1 MNPRLLPCLPLR
13 LDLITQ
19 KSMNERERRHSTRS
33 LPRQKRVSS
42 CEQLKCDSGTEAG
55 SNLNAA
61 CVSTSSS
68 VQSIPEYSRVSSMT
82 SPVGDYSVTVMMDKG
97 SVLRRAAWFLS
108 NHEKSSTDQPDP
120 ERPRGFAS
128 VGRTIQRTGSQLRK
142 TRLFHLFYILVLPIY
157 TVIGA
162 WIFKTLD
169 GEHDD
174 RLIEEFKHRCD
185 LSRNATLTE
194 IKSLCE
200 SGDDCFNLM
209 RIYLEEVERCYKNWH
224 LVNRTITHSMN
235 DFTNALV
242 YAFSVYTTIGY
253 GNMAADTT
261 QCRVATIIYGAFG
274 IPLFFAFVKEEGNLF
289 RNVFIF
295 IYNRI
300 SKWRR
305 KHCGCRYG
313 PEKGEGEDLAP
324 PPAKENGT
332 ANNVLHRPLLDEDI
346 QTKKARFARKYSTTS
361 LLGQKSLL
369 DEQRR
374 VFIAGVLFFVL
385 YILLSSLLFSI
396 STEFDYFTS
405 VYFLFNSVALIGFGD
420 VFPQEPRTILVNAV
434 FIVFGVVLFSMCYFI
449 LQEEIRNKAF
459 EASRKAR
466 ISISKYS
473 HTILQHA
480 SRGAWSRRNSPLLD
494 ASPESAFERLRKRR
508 QSAPAL
514 TLTVPSEISREV

>member
-1 MNPRLLPCLPLR
+1 M
-13 LDLITQ
+13 
-19 KSMNERERRHSTRS
+19 
-33 LPRQKRVSS
+33 
-42 CEQLKCDSGTEAG
+42 LKVP
-55 SNLNAA
+55 

-68 VQSIPEYSRVSSMT
+68 AQSIPEFSRVSSVA
-82 SPVGDYSVTVMMDKG
+82 SPGEGYGLTVAMDRG
-97 SVLRRAAWFLS
+97 SVLQRAAWFLS
-108 NHEKSSTDQPDP
+108 THEKSAEPQEP
-120 ERPRGFAS
+120 ERPRGLAS
-128 VGRTIQRTGSQLRK
+128 VSRTIQRTGSQLRK

-174 RLIEEFKHRCD
+174 RLIEEFNNRCD
-185 LSRNATLTE
+185 LSRNA
-194 IKSLCE
+194 SLNSIMAMCQA
-200 SGDDCFNLM
+200 GDDCFNLM
-209 RIYLEEVERCYKNWH
+209 RIYLEKVERCYKN
-224 LVNRTITHSMN
+224 
-235 DFTNALV
+235 
-242 YAFSVYTTIGY
+242 VYTTIGY

-261 QCRVATIIYGAFG
+261 QCRLATIIYGAFG

-289 RNVFIF
+289 RNVFIN
-295 IYNRI
+295 IYNRL

-305 KHCGCRYG
+305 RHCGCHCG
-313 PEKGEGEDLAP
+313 AKKSETENKTTPTCQIEKNDTL
-324 PPAKENGT
+324 N
-332 ANNVLHRPLLDEDI
+332 RPLLDEET
-346 QTKKARFARKYSTTS
+346 QSKKARFVRKCSTAS
-361 LLGQKSLL
+361 MLGQKSLL

-374 VFIAGVLFFVL
+374 VFIAGVLFFIL
-385 YILLSSLLFSI
+385 YILLSSFLFSI

-420 VFPQEPRTILVNAV
+420 VFPRDPRTILFNAV
-434 FIVFGVVLFSMCYFI
+434 FIIFGVVLFSMCYFI

-494 ASPESAFERLRKRR
+494 ANSESAFDRLRKRR
-508 QSAPAL
+508 QSAPVL
-514 TLTVPSEISREV
+514 TLTVPSEMSREV

>member
-1 MNPRLLPCLPLR
+1 MSVVEHEHLHL
-13 LDLITQ
+13 
-19 KSMNERERRHSTRS
+19 TRS
-33 LPRQKRVSS
+33 LPRQKRVHSCDDRVEYNDFLEEGSS
-42 CEQLKCDSGTEAG
+42 F
-55 SNLNAA
+55 NAP

-68 VQSIPEYSRVSSMT
+68 VQSIPEFSRVSSVA
-82 SPVGDYSVTVMMDKG
+82 SPVGDYEITATMDR
-97 SVLRRAAWFLS
+97 SSMLHRAAWFLS
-108 NHEKSSTDQPDP
+108 TREKSSAEPRDS
-120 ERPRGFAS
+120 ERPRGLAS
-128 VGRTIQRTGSQLRK
+128 VSRTIQRTGSQLRK
-142 TRLFHLFYILVLPIY
+142 TRLFHLFYIFVLPIY

-174 RLIEEFKHRCD
+174 RLIEEFNNRCD
-185 LSRNATLTE
+185 LSRNA
-194 IKSLCE
+194 SLNSIMTMCQA
-200 SGDDCFNLM
+200 GDDCFNLM
-209 RIYLEEVERCYKNWH
+209 RIYLEKVERCYKNWH
-224 LVNRTITHSMN
+224 LVNRTTTHSMN

-253 GNMAADTT
+253 GNMAADTM
-261 QCRVATIIYGAFG
+261 QCRMATIIYGAFG

-289 RNVFIF
+289 RNVFIY

-305 KHCGCRYG
+305 KHCGCHYG
-313 PEKGEGEDLAP
+313 AVKNETENKATPTREKDPKKDTLD
-324 PPAKENGT
+324 
-332 ANNVLHRPLLDEDI
+332 RPLLDDELRP
-346 QTKKARFARKYSTTS
+346 KKARFVRKCSATS
-361 LLGQKSLL
+361 MLGQKSLS

-374 VFIAGVLFFVL
+374 VFIAGVLFFIL
-385 YILLSSLLFSI
+385 YILLSSFFFSV

-420 VFPQEPRTILVNAV
+420 VFPRDPRTILVNAV

-494 ASPESAFERLRKRR
+494 PNSESAFDRLRKRR
-508 QSAPAL
+508 QSAPVL
-514 TLTVPSEISREV
+514 TLTVPSEMS

>member
-1 MNPRLLPCLPLR
+1 MDR
-13 LDLITQ
+13 
-19 KSMNERERRHSTRS
+19 
-33 LPRQKRVSS
+33 
-42 CEQLKCDSGTEAG
+42 GT
-55 SNLNAA
+55 
-61 CVSTSSS
+61 
-68 VQSIPEYSRVSSMT
+68 
-82 SPVGDYSVTVMMDKG
+82 
-97 SVLRRAAWFLS
+97 VLQRAAWFLAT
-108 NHEKSSTDQPDP
+108 HEKTAIESSDP
-120 ERPRGFAS
+120 EKPRGLAS
-128 VGRTIQRTGSQLRK
+128 VSRTIQRTGSQLRR
-142 TRLFHLFYILVLPIY
+142 TRLFHLFYIFVLPIY

-174 RLIEEFKHRCD
+174 RLIEEFNNRCD
-185 LSRNATLTE
+185 LSRNVTLDNIRLMCRT
-194 IKSLCE
+194 
-200 SGDDCFNLM
+200 GDECFNLM
-209 RIYLEEVERCYKNWH
+209 KNYLEKVERCYKNWH
-224 LVNRTITHSMN
+224 LVNRTTTHSMN

-261 QCRVATIIYGAFG
+261 QCRMATIVYGAFG

-289 RNVFIF
+289 RNVFIY

-305 KHCGCRYG
+305 KHCGCRCG
-313 PEKGEGEDLAP
+313 VASKD
-324 PPAKENGT
+324 
-332 ANNVLHRPLLDEDI
+332 VLGRPLLHGGLHS
-346 QTKKARFARKYSTTS
+346 KKARFSRKYSTAS
-361 LLGQKSLL
+361 MLGQKSLS

-374 VFIAGVLFFVL
+374 VFIAGVLFFIL
-385 YILLSSLLFSI
+385 YILLSSFFFSI
-396 STEFDYFTS
+396 STEFDYITS

-420 VFPQEPRTILVNAV
+420 VFPQDPRTILINAV

-480 SRGAWSRRNSPLLD
+480 SRGAWSRRNSPLLEMN
-494 ASPESAFERLRKRR
+494 PQSAFDRLRKRR
-508 QSAPAL
+508 QSAPVL
-514 TLTVPSEISREV
+514 TLTVPTDTPREC

>member
-1 MNPRLLPCLPLR
+1 MPAEP
-13 LDLITQ
+13 T
-19 KSMNERERRHSTRS
+19 RRASTRS
-33 LPRQKRVSS
+33 ITRQKRVNS
-42 CEQLKCDSGTEAG
+42 CDGRVRYNDSVD
-55 SNLNAA
+55 SPAA
-61 CVSTSSS
+61 ANPQPVSTSCS
-68 VQSIPEYSRVSSMT
+68 VQSIPEFSHVSSVP
-82 SPVGDYSVTVMMDKG
+82 SPVGDYAVTVMMDRG

-108 NHEKSSTDQPDP
+108 NHDKQSVEQQDP

-157 TVIGA
+157 TALGA
-162 WIFKTLD
+162 WIFQALD

-174 RLIEEFKHRCD
+174 RLIEEFNNRCD
-185 LSRNATLTE
+185 LSRNASLTH
-194 IKSLCE
+194 IRSLCQT
-200 SGDDCFNLM
+200 GDDCFNLM

-224 LVNRTITHSMN
+224 LMNRTITHSMN

-253 GNMAADTT
+253 GNMAADTP
-261 QCRVATIIYGAFG
+261 QCRMATIIYGAFG

-289 RNVFIF
+289 RNVFIY

-305 KHCGCRYG
+305 RHCGCHFRG
-313 PEKGEGEDLAP
+313 NAESGINRGLLED
-324 PPAKENGT
+324 E
-332 ANNVLHRPLLDEDI
+332 I
-346 QTKKARFARKYSTTS
+346 QTKKAHFARKYSAAS

-374 VFIAGVLFFVL
+374 VFIAGVLFFIL

-473 HTILQHA
+473 HTILHA

-494 ASPESAFERLRKRR
+494 ASPETAFDRLRKRR
-508 QSAPAL
+508 QSAPAF
-514 TLTVPSEISREV
+514 TLTVPTDISREV

>member
-1 MNPRLLPCLPLR
+1 M
-13 LDLITQ
+13 
-19 KSMNERERRHSTRS
+19 
-33 LPRQKRVSS
+33 
-42 CEQLKCDSGTEAG
+42 
-55 SNLNAA
+55 
-61 CVSTSSS
+61 
-68 VQSIPEYSRVSSMT
+68 
-82 SPVGDYSVTVMMDKG
+82 
-97 SVLRRAAWFLS
+97 
-108 NHEKSSTDQPDP
+108 
-120 ERPRGFAS
+120 
-128 VGRTIQRTGSQLRK
+128 
-142 TRLFHLFYILVLPIY
+142 
-157 TVIGA
+157 
-162 WIFKTLD
+162 
-169 GEHDD
+169 
-174 RLIEEFKHRCD
+174 
-185 LSRNATLTE
+185 
-194 IKSLCE
+194 SLCE
-200 SGDDCFNLM
+200 AGGNCFNLM
-209 RIYLEEVERCYKNWH
+209 KSYLEEVERCYKNWH

-289 RNVFIF
+289 RNVFIS

-300 SKWRR
+300 IEWRR
-305 KHCGCRYG
+305 KHCGCHYG
-313 PEKGEGEDLAP
+313 GAENNNENLSTTPVS
-324 PPAKENGT
+324 KENGT
-332 ANNVLHRPLLDEDI
+332 ANNNNVAHKPLLDEDL
-346 QTKKARFARKYSTTS
+346 QTKKARFSRKYSTAS
-361 LLGQKSLL
+361 LLGQKSWL

-385 YILLSSLLFSI
+385 YILLSSVLFSI

-420 VFPQEPRTILVNAV
+420 VFPREPRTILVNAV

-508 QSAPAL
+508 QSAPVL
-514 TLTVPSEISREV
+514 TLTVPTEGSREA